1 MRSIETLENHIG
13 HLAGCLDRLKRQDLS
28 LSQLMDE
35 FTIALDSFRMIQEN
49 LSQETLDVVE
59 MKTGDATTFEKHSFD
74 WKNL

>member
-1 MRSIETLENHIG
+1 MRSIETLEHHMG
-13 HLAGCLDRLKRQDLS
+13 HLSGCLDRLKCQEVS

-35 FTIALDSFRMIQEN
+35 FTLALDSFRMIQES

-59 MKTGDATTFEKHSFD
+59 MKTGDATTFEKHPFD